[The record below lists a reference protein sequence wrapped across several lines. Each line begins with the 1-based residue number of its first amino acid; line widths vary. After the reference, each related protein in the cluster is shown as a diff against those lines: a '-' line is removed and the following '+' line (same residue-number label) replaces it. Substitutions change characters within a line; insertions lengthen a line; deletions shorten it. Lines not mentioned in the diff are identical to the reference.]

1 MTSAGLPDLASVR
14 ALRPTER
21 PDSRAM
27 TNALQSWAMWMRAQ
41 SWSENTIRERL
52 RLVRRVAAG
61 LDPESV
67 GLDEVLRFL
76 AQPFA
81 DSTRHTYDASLR
93 AWFHWCQVSGLRPD
107 DPMRDMP
114 RPRDGRR
121 EVVGLRSEHVM
132 KLLGSRMHR
141 RTRSMILLAAYQGL
155 RVSEIANVRGS
166 DVDVIGQTL
175 RVDGKGNVVSYLPL
189 HPVIAAEWQ
198 VYGRGWW
205 FVQHVPN
212 HRSASGGPILGGSV
226 GRIVGDAMARAGIP
240 GSAHSL
246 RHWFASELLRQGAD
260 IRVVQQL
267 LRHASL
273 ATTERYLHVD
283 QDQRQAAIVRLP
295 MAA

>member
-1 MTSAGLPDLASVR
+1 MSSDTLPDLR
-14 ALRPTER
+14 NRHLRPVES
-21 PDSRAM
+21 PNSAVM
-27 TNALQSWAMWMRAQ
+27 TIFANWGMWMRAQ
-41 SWSENTIRERL
+41 SWSENTIRERV
-52 RLVRRVAAG
+52 RLVRRVAG
-61 LDPESV
+61 GRDPLVIGTE
-67 GLDEVLRFL
+67 DVLRFL

-93 AWFHWCQVSGLRPD
+93 AFFHWCVVAGVRPD
-107 DPMRDMP
+107 DPMAGLP

-121 EVVGLRSEHVM
+121 EAVGLRSEHVVR
-132 KLLGSRMHR
+132 LLASGIRA
-141 RTRSMILLAAYQGL
+141 RTRTMVLLAAYQGF

-166 DVDVIGQTL
+166 DVDVIGQTI
-175 RVDGKGNVVSYLPL
+175 RVDGKGNVVAYLPL
-189 HPVIAAEWQ
+189 HPVIAAEAQ
-198 VYGRGWW
+198 KYGRGWW

-212 HRSASGGPILGGSV
+212 HRSRSGGPILGGSV

-283 QDQRQAAIVRLP
+283 QDQRQAAIIRLP

>member
-1 MTSAGLPDLASVR
+1 MTDTPTDLRVR
-14 ALRPTER
+14 RLRPVESS
-21 PDSRAM
+21 DSLVM
-27 TNALQSWAMWMRAQ
+27 FKALQSWATWMRAQ
-41 SWSENTIRERL
+41 SWSENTIRERV
-52 RLVRRVAAG
+52 RLVRRLSAG
-61 LDPESV
+61 REIGAITLED
-67 GLDEVLRFL
+67 VLRFL

-93 AWFHWCQVSGLRPD
+93 AWFSWAVASGLRPD
-107 DPMRDMP
+107 NPMVGLP

-121 EVVGLRSEHVM
+121 EAVVLRTEHVVR
-132 KLLGSRMHR
+132 LLSSGIRA
-141 RTRSMILLAAYQGL
+141 RTRTMVLLAAYQGL

-175 RVDGKGNVVSYLPL
+175 RVDGKGNVVAFLPL
-189 HPVIAAEWQ
+189 HPVVAAES
-198 VYGRGWW
+198 VRYGPGWW

-212 HRSASGGPILGGSV
+212 RRSVAGGPVLGNSV

-246 RHWFASELLRQGAD
+246 RHWFATELLRQGAD

-283 QDQRQAAIVRLP
+283 QDQRQAAIARLP
-295 MAA
+295 AAA